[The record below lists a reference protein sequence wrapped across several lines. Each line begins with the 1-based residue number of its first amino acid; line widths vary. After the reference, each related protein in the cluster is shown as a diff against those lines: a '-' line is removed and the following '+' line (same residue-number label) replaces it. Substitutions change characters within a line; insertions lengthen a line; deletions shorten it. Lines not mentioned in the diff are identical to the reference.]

1 MKNIDKV
8 LKILAKQQGISM
20 LGQFRK
26 YPAWKILISTILSAR
41 ANDKATIP
49 VTKELFKKYKTL
61 KQLAEADPRIIKKI
75 IKRTVYYNQKTKY
88 IMNTAKKI
96 LKDYKGK
103 VPSDL
108 DELMKL
114 PGVGHKVAG
123 CVLVYAFNKPALPID
138 THCHRISNRLGLVKT
153 KTPDQSMKV
162 LWKELPKKYWL
173 IFNELLVVHGQTIC
187 FAKNPRCNVCPVTK
201 FCKYYH
207 EVYTKNKSS

>member
-8 LKILAKQQGISM
+8 LRILAKQQGISM

-49 VTKELFKKYKTL
+49 VTKELFKKYKSL
-61 KQLAEADPRIIKKI
+61 KELASADPRAVKKI
-75 IKRTVYYNQKTKY
+75 IKRTVYFNQKTKY
-88 IMNTAKKI
+88 IISTAKRI
-96 LKDYKGK
+96 LKEYKGK

-123 CVLVYAFNKPALPID
+123 CVLVYAFNKPEIPVD
-138 THCHRISNRLGLVKT
+138 THVAVVANRLGWT
-153 KTPDQSMKV
+153 KETDPKKI
-162 LWKELPKKYWL
+162 WKDLKNKIPKKY
-173 IFNELLVVHGQTIC
+173 NYS
-187 FAKNPRCNVCPVTK
+187 P
-201 FCKYYH
+201 
-207 EVYTKNKSS
+207 KSISCISPPQSQFLPDSSRFI

>member
-1 MKNIDKV
+1 MKNIDKI

-49 VTKELFKKYKTL
+49 VTKELFKKYKSL
-61 KQLAEADPRIIKKI
+61 KELADANPNVVKKI

-88 IMNTAKKI
+88 IINTAKRI

-103 VPSDL
+103 VPDEL

-123 CVLVYAFNKPALPID
+123 CVLVYAFNKPEIPVD
-138 THCHRISNRLGLVKT
+138 THVAVIANRLGWT
-153 KTPDQSMKV
+153 KETDPKKI
-162 LWKELPKKYWL
+162 WKDLKKRIPQKYWL
-173 IFNELLVVHGQTIC
+173 VVNELFVVHGQKIC
-187 FAKNPRCNVCPVTK
+187 IKRKPLCFKCPIVK
-201 FCKYYH
+201 YCKY
-207 EVYTKNKSS
+207 ENKNLKS